1 VSGAPGGSWLAPGDA
16 AALAARGRPRQFA
29 RGQPLMYE
37 GQVSS
42 DVFVLRRGRVKVF
55 VMAAGR
61 ETVLA
66 FRGPGDVVG
75 EQSGL
80 DDGPR
85 SASVVAVEPVEAV
98 VVSGGAF
105 RAFLDETPAAAL
117 AIARELSMR
126 LRDADAK
133 RAEFGSLNS
142 IGRVAGRL
150 LELAG
155 SSGDEEGA
163 LTVSLPLSHEE
174 LAGWIGASVP
184 SVDLALATMRSLGWI
199 ETRRR
204 EIRILDA
211 EAVRSLTV

>member
-1 VSGAPGGSWLAPGDA
+1 MSVAGGSWLAPSDT

-66 FRGPGDVVG
+66 FRGPGDVIG

-85 SASVVAVEPVEAV
+85 SASVIAVEPVEAV
-98 VVSGGAF
+98 VVSGAAF
-105 RAFLDETPAAAL
+105 RAFLDETPGAAL

-155 SSGDEEGA
+155 SGEEEGA
-163 LTVSLPLSHEE
+163 LTVSIPLSHEE
-174 LAGWIGASVP
+174 LAGWVGASVP
-184 SVDLALATMRSLGWI
+184 SVDRALATMRSLGWI

-204 EIRILDA
+204 QIRILDA
-211 EAVRSLTV
+211 DAVRSLTV

>member
-1 VSGAPGGSWLAPGDA
+1 VSAAGGSWLAPSDT

-66 FRGPGDVVG
+66 FRGPGDVIG

-85 SASVVAVEPVEAV
+85 SASVIAVEPVEAV
-98 VVSGGAF
+98 VVSGAAF
-105 RAFLDETPAAAL
+105 RAFLDETPGAAL

-155 SSGDEEGA
+155 SGEEEGA
-163 LTVSLPLSHEE
+163 LTVSIPLSHEE
-174 LAGWIGASVP
+174 LAGWVGASVP
-184 SVDLALATMRSLGWI
+184 SVDRALATMRSLGWI

-204 EIRILDA
+204 QIRILDA
-211 EAVRSLTV
+211 DAVRSLTV

>member
-1 VSGAPGGSWLAPGDA
+1 
-16 AALAARGRPRQFA
+16 
-29 RGQPLMYE
+29 
-37 GQVSS
+37 
-42 DVFVLRRGRVKVF
+42 VLRRGRVKVF

-66 FRGPGDVVG
+66 FRGPGDVIG

-85 SASVVAVEPVEAV
+85 SASVIAVEPVEAV
-98 VVSGGAF
+98 VVSGAAF
-105 RAFLDETPAAAL
+105 RAFLDETPGAAL

-155 SSGDEEGA
+155 SGEEEGA
-163 LTVSLPLSHEE
+163 LTVSIPLSHEE
-174 LAGWIGASVP
+174 LAGWVGASVP
-184 SVDLALATMRSLGWI
+184 SVDRALATMRSLGWI

-204 EIRILDA
+204 QIRILDA
-211 EAVRSLTV
+211 DAVRSLTV

>member
-1 VSGAPGGSWLAPGDA
+1 VSVAGGSWLAPSDT

-66 FRGPGDVVG
+66 FRGPGDVIG

-85 SASVVAVEPVEAV
+85 SASVIAVEPVEAV
-98 VVSGGAF
+98 VVSGAAF
-105 RAFLDETPAAAL
+105 RAFLDETPGAAL

-155 SSGDEEGA
+155 SGEEEGA
-163 LTVSLPLSHEE
+163 LTVSIPLSHEE
-174 LAGWIGASVP
+174 LAGWVGASVP
-184 SVDLALATMRSLGWI
+184 SVDRALATMRSLGWI

-204 EIRILDA
+204 QIRILDA
-211 EAVRSLTV
+211 DAVRSLTV

>member
-1 VSGAPGGSWLAPGDA
+1 MAADGRWLAPADT
-16 AALAARGRPRQFA
+16 AALASRGRPRQFA

-98 VVSGGAF
+98 VVTGRAF

-117 AIARELSMR
+117 AIARELSLR

-150 LELAG
+150 LELAAG
-155 SSGDEEGA
+155 EEEGA

-184 SVDLALATMRSLGWI
+184 SVDRALATMRSLGWI

-204 EIRILDA
+204 KIRILDP